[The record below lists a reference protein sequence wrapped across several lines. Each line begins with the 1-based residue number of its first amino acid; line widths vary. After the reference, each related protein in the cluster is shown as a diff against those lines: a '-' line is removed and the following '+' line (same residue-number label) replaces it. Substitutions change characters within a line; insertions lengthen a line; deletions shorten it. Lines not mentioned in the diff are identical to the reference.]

1 MEDRLKELEDKQK
14 EAEEEDDKDETTQK
28 SMTKQLGIFFML
40 YETKEKAGFTIF
52 NEEGTSS

>member
-14 EAEEEDDKDETTQK
+14 AEEEDDKDETTQK